1 MMIEDMF
8 RLAGPTS
15 TTSAL
20 NWDQLVK
27 LSSLSDA
34 SDNYTERKVD
44 REHSDLRLEDIP
56 VSRKASEM
64 KKSSVTDKALQELKD

>member
-1 MMIEDMF
+1 MDKDHMMIDDMF

-15 TTSAL
+15 TTSVL

-34 SDNYTERKVD
+34 SDN
-44 REHSDLRLEDIP
+44 
-56 VSRKASEM
+56 
-64 KKSSVTDKALQELKD
+64 